1 LDELT
6 KAVLTISPQ
15 LVDSREAAAIVE
27 SCGITDRIAAS
38 DLGFPNTFEI
48 GNHILQHSRMCP
60 KVGACEEVPS
70 TSFLLEASLAARKFS
85 LSFAYALPWTLLVI
99 VEYLRPN
106 LLQLSPEWGGIL
118 SLSLIASLIGAGG
131 FGQVITRSG
140 YFYIGMKEPKLAL
153 KLCLVFVKWGALTC
167 CLLGAVGFLLAHYF
181 RLFTPAYLAWGSLNF
196 LILSM
201 LWMFCAMLSV
211 QGRGWRIPLIFL
223 LGGGVFTLVHLES
236 QLGVVIP
243 MFIAN
248 ASALGIGAV
257 LAIAGFRGMPSASAP
272 GAACPAL
279 PRLPVVVVM
288 LAPYFLYG
296 VVYFAFLFADR
307 VAAGSA
313 IPWASGLSFGID
325 SQYKKGMDVALF
337 IFLVLAAVVEYMVD
351 HFMRYWSRLAEQEND
366 SARVCGLLTRRY
378 MQLLTVI
385 CVLFAL
391 LASGLWFAYSRSE
404 TKVLVTAILGSVGYF
419 FVALALFNSIVLF
432 SVSQADRALRLV
444 SFALICNALTGY
456 ILSHLI
462 GVQFA
467 AIGLLVGGLVLFVTS
482 YRTIYIV
489 LLQPAYFYALA

>member
-1 LDELT
+1 
-6 KAVLTISPQ
+6 
-15 LVDSREAAAIVE
+15 
-27 SCGITDRIAAS
+27 
-38 DLGFPNTFEI
+38 
-48 GNHILQHSRMCP
+48 
-60 KVGACEEVPS
+60 
-70 TSFLLEASLAARKFS
+70 
-85 LSFAYALPWTLLVI
+85 
-99 VEYLRPN
+99 
-106 LLQLSPEWGGIL
+106 
-118 SLSLIASLIGAGG
+118 
-131 FGQVITRSG
+131 
-140 YFYIGMKEPKLAL
+140 
-153 KLCLVFVKWGALTC
+153 
-167 CLLGAVGFLLAHYF
+167 
-181 RLFTPAYLAWGSLNF
+181 
-196 LILSM
+196 
-201 LWMFCAMLSV
+201 
-211 QGRGWRIPLIFL
+211 
-223 LGGGVFTLVHLES
+223 
-236 QLGVVIP
+236 
-243 MFIAN
+243 
-248 ASALGIGAV
+248 
-257 LAIAGFRGMPSASAP
+257 
-272 GAACPAL
+272 
-279 PRLPVVVVM
+279 
-288 LAPYFLYG
+288 
-296 VVYFAFLFADR
+296 VYFAFLFADR

-419 FVALALFNSIVLF
+419 YVALALFNSIVLF

-482 YRTIYIV
+482 YRTVYIV